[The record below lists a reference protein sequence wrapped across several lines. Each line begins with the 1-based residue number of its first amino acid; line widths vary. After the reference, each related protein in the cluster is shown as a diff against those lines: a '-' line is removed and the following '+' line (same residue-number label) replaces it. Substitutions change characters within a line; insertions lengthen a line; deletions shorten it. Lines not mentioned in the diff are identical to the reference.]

1 MAEPGRYRVGS
12 EVKAL
17 NKVPQHHVFLLS
29 KCFVGFTVKCLYAV
43 THSAGALGGA
53 VSAQVEA
60 ALLGRHGH
68 DRRVDQAQLHNA
80 SVVAPQAAG
89 EMQSNP

>member
-1 MAEPGRYRVGS
+1 MAGS
-12 EVKAL
+12 EVKTL
-17 NKVPQHHVFLLS
+17 NKATAQHTI
-29 KCFVGFTVKCLYAV
+29 CGFFFCVLCLRAV
-43 THSAGALGGA
+43 THSAGALGVA

-68 DRRVDQAQLHNA
+68 DRRVDQAQLHDA
-80 SVVAPQAAG
+80 GVVAPQAAG